1 MENISLSLKEFPIL
15 GIIGFVIIFGYY
27 FGKNMKYLKLPAII
41 GYMLLGALLGPSFL
55 HIFDDKLLDRL
66 NFIPDLALGF
76 VALSIG
82 MELKLSTMKK
92 LGKSIIYIILME
104 SFGAF
109 IVVGIAVYL
118 LTNDMALSIIFA
130 SVAPASAPAGT
141 VAVIKEYR
149 ARGSLTQALYA
160 VVGFDDGLGIIIFG
174 FALAISKDILLAQ
187 TGESAGN
194 LFLTLLY
201 PFKEIVISFL
211 LGGIL
216 ASIFSWLTR
225 KMNDANNIFILIS
238 GLVMVTIGL
247 CEMFHLSLIL
257 TNMIIGMVIVNTQR
271 ASLLNKINDKLSVF
285 LPLLFLLFFS
295 LAGANLHIKA
305 LPSLGIM
312 GIVYF
317 VARSFGLIAG
327 SRLGAIIGGAEDK
340 IKKYLGLGILSQ
352 AGVAIG
358 LTLMVKQEFEGL
370 GRVIKTVNNHPFTE
384 GDKIGLSLITI
395 VTATSILFE
404 IIGPILTK
412 VALKKAGEIKE
423 D

>member
-1 MENISLSLKEFPIL
+1 MVNFLESFKDFPVL
-15 GIIGFVIIFGYY
+15 GIIGAVIFLGFY
-27 FGKNMKYLKLPAII
+27 FGKSMKYIKLPAII
-41 GYMLLGALLGPSFL
+41 GYMILGALLGPSFA
-55 HIFDDKLLDRL
+55 HIFNDKLLDKL
-66 NFIPDLALGF
+66 DFIPDMALGF

-109 IVVGIAVYL
+109 FVVLAVIYL
-118 LTNDMALSIIFA
+118 ITGNLPLSIIFA

-174 FALAISKDILLAQ
+174 FAFAIAKDMLLAQ
-187 TGESAGN
+187 TGESAN
-194 LFLTLLY
+194 NFLLTIFY
-201 PFKEIVISFL
+201 PFKEVIISFV
-211 LGGIL
+211 LGGFL
-216 ASIFSWLTR
+216 AWIFSLLTK
-225 KMNDANNIFILIS
+225 KMKDSNNIFILIT
-238 GLVMVTIGL
+238 GLVFFTIGISDVL
-247 CEMFHLSLIL
+247 HLSLIL
-257 TNMIIGMVIVNTQR
+257 TNMIIGMVIVNTQKD
-271 ASLLNKINDKLSVF
+271 SLLNKINDKLSTF

-295 LAGANLHIKA
+295 LAGANLHIKS
-305 LPSLGIM
+305 LPSLGFVGLM
-312 GIVYF
+312 YF
-317 VARSFGLIAG
+317 IGRATGLITGA
-327 SRLGAIIGGAEDK
+327 RLGAIIGGAEAK
-340 IKKYLGLGILSQ
+340 IRKYLGLGILSQ

-370 GRVIKTVNNHPFTE
+370 GKVIKTTGNTQLTT
-384 GDKIGLSLITI
+384 GDHIGLSLITI

-412 VALKKAGEIKE
+412 IALKKAGEIKE